1 MKIVKKC
8 EKISNFIDFV
18 FQIINSN
25 GRISLAPTAS
35 I

>member
-18 FQIINSN
+18 FQINSN